1 MKRRIRKAAA
11 LVLSLVMAF
20 SLTCVPAAATSGGV
34 YSDIS
39 KNDACYDAAIYLKNA
54 GYMVGTGNSR
64 FSPDDPVSRGMT
76 VTVLYR
82 MAGEPKVDGAVSFP
96 DLKRDRYDSDALV
109 WAVQKGILTGYPD
122 NTIQADRSVS
132 GSEVNS
138 ILSGYAKSICGFEWK
153 GPADETAATLSRG
166 QFAIAVYELC
176 KQLDGK
182 ITRIS
187 GLTELLIGYDMMAK
201 EERGEKT
208 TLTAYTSDGT
218 AKNVV
223 WTPSDEGVAAVSAEG
238 VVWAKGV
245 GKTEI
250 TASNSQGSVSVTVTV
265 TENMTIDDVVDTYF
279 ASLLDLGDV
288 KSMSAAELAEAG
300 DLYFYIPHK
309 TEGTDADIID
319 AAKNRTFTEQTAF
332 YSKAEAYYKAALE
345 ADAGCKQAAAKLEEL
360 YAYRDLIKRL
370 DPDGQ
375 GICFTWFSN
384 RNSLSAEQMNAF
396 AYDDVFFFAEPQY
409 RGMDTLIAMVGDTPD
424 LPLPQ
429 AGQTVR
435 RFPGAHTGLPVRP
448 GRCYGHH
455 RGAGA
460 HRRKFRRCRRTA
472 RAELHH
478 RAGHQPAVPSPCHLG
493 SSDDQ
498 RRTEVHGG
506 RSQL

>member
-64 FSPDDPVSRGMT
+64 FSPDDPVSRGMA

-176 KQLDGK
+176 KQSDGK

-187 GLTELLIGYDMMAK
+187 GLTELLVGYDMMAK

-218 AKNVV
+218 AKNVA
-223 WTPSDEGVAAVSAEG
+223 WISSDEGVATVSAEG

-250 TASNSQGSVSVTVTV
+250 TASNSQGSMSVTVTV
-265 TENMTIDDVVDTYF
+265 TENMTIEPDEKMAVTFYTYAYKSAQAMLGHNDEVEDEDMQAVMEEVQAALDGMGAAMDDSIVI
-279 ASLLDLGDV
+279 GP
-288 KSMSAAELAEAG
+288 AA
-300 DLYFYIPHK
+300 DDF
-309 TEGTDADIID
+309 D
-319 AAKNRTFTEQTAF
+319 AAFEQLLKP
-332 YSKAEAYYKAALE
+332 Y
-345 ADAGCKQAAAKLEEL
+345 
-360 YAYRDLIKRL
+360 I
-370 DPDGQ
+370 
-375 GICFTWFSN
+375 
-384 RNSLSAEQMNAF
+384 
-396 AYDDVFFFAEPQY
+396 
-409 RGMDTLIAMVGDTPD
+409 GMIET
-424 LPLPQ
+424 
-429 AGQTVR
+429 
-435 RFPGAHTGLPVRP
+435 
-448 GRCYGHH
+448 
-455 RGAGA
+455 
-460 HRRKFRRCRRTA
+460 
-472 RAELHH
+472 
-478 RAGHQPAVPSPCHLG
+478 HLG
-493 SSDDQ
+493 
-498 RRTEVHGG
+498 VKGVK
-506 RSQL
+506 

>member
-20 SLTCVPAAATSGGV
+20 SLTYVSAAATSGGV

-39 KNDACYDAAIYLKNA
+39 KTDACYDAAIYLKNA

-82 MAGEPKVDGAVSFP
+82 MAGEPKVDEAVSFP

-138 ILSGYAKSICGFEWK
+138 ILDSYAKSICGFEWK
-153 GPADETAATLSRG
+153 GPADETAVTLSRR

-176 KQLDGK
+176 KQFDGK

-218 AKNVV
+218 AKNVA
-223 WTPSDEGVAAVSAEG
+223 WISSDEGVATVSAEG

-250 TASNSQGSVSVTVTV
+250 TASNSQGSMSVTVTV

-279 ASLLDLGDV
+279 ASLLDLGDI
-288 KSMSAAELAEAG
+288 KGMSAAELAEAG
-300 DLYFYIPHK
+300 DMYFYIPHK

-345 ADAGCKQAAAKLEEL
+345 ADAGCKQAAVVLAAGMVL
-360 YAYRDLIKRL
+360 
-370 DPDGQ
+370 
-375 GICFTWFSN
+375 
-384 RNSLSAEQMNAF
+384 SLAACGSGPSGESQQPNNPPVSSWAIPPAS
-396 AYDDVFFFAEPQY
+396 
-409 RGMDTLIAMVGDTPD
+409 
-424 LPLPQ
+424 
-429 AGQTVR
+429 R
-435 RFPGAHTGLPVRP
+435 R
-448 GRCYGHH
+448 
-455 RGAGA
+455 
-460 HRRKFRRCRRTA
+460 
-472 RAELHH
+472 
-478 RAGHQPAVPSPCHLG
+478 
-493 SSDDQ
+493 
-498 RRTEVHGG
+498 
-506 RSQL
+506 